1 MNLRMRISDLFRSKK
16 IRSTSLVALAALS
29 WAMGSGIPEAV
40 MTDGRGT
47 VASAGWVESAYAV
60 GKEGEVATKT
70 SGAAA
75 EVKSDQSK
83 DGTEAALKAVNAI
96 IELVNMLFL
105 PATILAGW
113 LLSPDWTFGEIFGL
127 RPIIH
132 SLWVLVS
139 NVVYVIFAFLLIAM
153 AFMNIFGQGGE
164 HYAMKKALP
173 RFITGI
179 LIVPFTW
186 FAVSGILSVTN
197 LLTASVLRLPA
208 DMLTSMSPDKAEFK
222 FKMPKSCTLN
232 FKKIASGDSKGEKAV
247 PGKILTCDKG
257 EPNLVSLKDALASDQ
272 GAYGVLNIYAY
283 DIFRVQDI
291 KIIDDVNLQSA
302 AGVVDMLTSVG
313 LWGIFLIVY
322 ALLVLALTFA
332 LFTRAFYL
340 WLIAIFSP
348 LFGLFYYLEG
358 KGGFAE
364 DLKKKL
370 SFSTFVSLAMVPVY
384 VSAALGFG
392 LLFVKMASVT
402 ELKPENSTFFAE
414 GTEPGKNDGDASFRI
429 GPKDPSKSTLIKME
443 GIPIGMAKSAGTAE
457 KVGK

>member
-1 MNLRMRISDLFRSKK
+1 MNFRMRITDLFRSKK
-16 IRSTSLVALAALS
+16 IRSTSLVAVAALS
-29 WAMGSGIPEAV
+29 WVMGSGIPEAV
-40 MTDGRGT
+40 MTDGQGT
-47 VASAGWVESAYAV
+47 VASAVWVESAYA
-60 GKEGEVATKT
+60 ADAPAA
-70 SGAAA
+70 GAAA
-75 EVKSDQSK
+75 KPAAADQSK
-83 DGTEAALKAVNAI
+83 DSATDALKAVNGI
-96 IELVNMLFL
+96 IEVVMMLFL

-132 SLWVLVS
+132 NLWVLIS
-139 NVVYVIFAFLLIAM
+139 NIVYVIFAFLLIAM
-153 AFMNIFGQGGE
+153 AFMNIFGQGGD

-197 LLTASVLRLPA
+197 LLTASILRLPA
-208 DMLTSMSPDKAEFK
+208 DMLDQTTTADGKKAEMSFTMPDACELK
-222 FKMPKSCTLN
+222 FDKLAKGASKSVE
-232 FKKIASGDSKGEKAV
+232 KGSGDGGGSV
-247 PGKILTCDKG
+247 TGKFFSCGDKTHQLTF
-257 EPNLVSLKDALASDQ
+257 KDALASDT
-272 GAYGVLNIYAY
+272 GAYGILNIYAY
-283 DIFRVQDI
+283 GIFQVQEFKKIDSVNI
-291 KIIDDVNLQSA
+291 KGVSS
-302 AGVVDMLTSVG
+302 VVDMVINLG
-313 LWGIFLIVY
+313 LWLIFLVVY

-370 SFSTFVSLAMVPVY
+370 SFSVFISLAMVPVY

-392 LLFVKMASVT
+392 LLFIKMAEDT
-402 ELKPENSTFFAE
+402 TIKTENSTFFNQGSE
-414 GTEPGKNDGDASFRI
+414 
-429 GPKDPSKSTLIKME
+429 SK
-443 GIPIGMAKSAGTAE
+443 P
-457 KVGK
+457 